1 MKNIILYTAIL
12 SLFSLQSF
20 AKISD
25 ELFFTPAATIEYS
38 APVLSGGGVN
48 SEFTTNNFGKQMS
61 HFQNIAL
68 GANFR
73 VHKFLGFNANWAQTE
88 LKNDSLQ
95 NIGSLSQEARF
106 KLNQYNF
113 SLLAYMPIDKRFE
126 LFAEGG
132 VADVNSKL
140 TYVTSAGLSVNNKA
154 HETMGLY
161 GLGFQAKLCENADD
175 AIRVSFQKYTGKLA
189 LTNTYYTTVRIG
201 YLKAF

>member
-25 ELFFTPAATIEYS
+25 EFFFTPAATIEYS
-38 APVLSGGGVN
+38 APILTSGGVN
-48 SEFTTNNFGKQMS
+48 ADMRTNNFGKQMS
-61 HFQNIAL
+61 HIQNIAL

-106 KLNQYNF
+106 KLDQYNF
-113 SLLAYMPIDKRFE
+113 SALAYMPINKRFE
-126 LFAEGG
+126 LFAEAG
-132 VADVNSKL
+132 VADINSKL

-161 GLGFQAKLCENADD
+161 GLGFQVKLCENADD